1 MTTLRD
7 TQTTLRNALIRAYD
21 YAEDTATKDALQDA
35 HFAVLYGRTAEAAEE
50 MAKVDGLPTW
60 IADELD
66 ALFTAALDG

>member
-7 TQTTLRNALIRAYD
+7 TLTALRRALLRSHHH
-21 YAEDTATKDALQDA
+21 AEDTATSDAILDA
-35 HFAVLYGRTAEAAEE
+35 YVLVATGRTAEAAEK

-60 IADELD
+60 VADDLD